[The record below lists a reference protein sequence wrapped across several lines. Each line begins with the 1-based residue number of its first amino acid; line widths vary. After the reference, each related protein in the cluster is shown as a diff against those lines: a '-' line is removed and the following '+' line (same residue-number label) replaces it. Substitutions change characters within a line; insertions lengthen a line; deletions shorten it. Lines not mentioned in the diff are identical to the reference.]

1 MVDRCVRAA
10 RVALLVAALLRAAA
24 QPVPEEDEPSDD
36 GYLRVEQQAEFQRRY
51 HDDAPPAP
59 NPHEARAREHDM
71 SRWRD
76 DVDESHYLWIAA
88 ANGDDYAMLH
98 HLRAGADVGFREKGG
113 PDGLETT
120 PLHIASQR
128 GHLACVRVLIEHGAG
143 VDLADKR
150 GDTPLIEAAAHGHL
164 DVVRML
170 LDAGAD
176 VRLRNNDG
184 QNAADGARAYGRCV
198 ECARLLD
205 GRLAALP
212 GEDLGPP
219 LETALLEVLERAG
232 LGDLEPALR
241 RQGVLTVDDLAWKS
255 GVQVMRLTGLERPH
269 AQSLKRLAEDVAVER
284 QNAKL
289 PDEEHDEL

>member
-1 MVDRCVRAA
+1 
-10 RVALLVAALLRAAA
+10 
-24 QPVPEEDEPSDD
+24 
-36 GYLRVEQQAEFQRRY
+36 
-51 HDDAPPAP
+51 
-59 NPHEARAREHDM
+59 M

-76 DVDESHYLWIAA
+76 DVDESHATGSP
-88 ANGDDYAMLH
+88 ANGEAIAMLH
-98 HLRAGADVGFREKGG
+98 HRAGADVGFREKGG

-150 GDTPLIEAAAHGHL
+150 GDTPFIEAAAHGHL

-198 ECARLLD
+198 ERARLLD

-219 LETALLEVLERAG
+219 LETALPEVLERAG
-232 LGDLEPALR
+232 QGLGAGAPPPGRAHR
-241 RQGVLTVDDLAWKS
+241 RRSRGRAAC
-255 GVQVMRLTGLERPH
+255 R
-269 AQSLKRLAEDVAVER
+269 
-284 QNAKL
+284 
-289 PDEEHDEL
+289 